1 MRIKVDETNQSKPP
15 VAEAA
20 MKQLTSSD
28 AKRIDL
34 ASARAQRTMQ
44 LAMALVCAALL
55 VACSSSQ
62 EGGFWGKKKPIVV
75 TEFQIEMQLAA
86 APTTPTPPTTAPAT
100 PPATAPATTRPTTSP
115 ATRPAGA
122 ASAKLPSGAPQP
134 TKLLVNLTTGAGTF
148 FDDEG
153 KAWHYTLT
161 PQRVEMLREAL
172 AKGDWQNFAPA
183 TEPAK
188 DRRFVLT
195 AFNAGAVVGQPV
207 ALSFHSIKRA
217 TIEPQMPFIEAYDEA
232 MRVAKPLSRT
242 IDLTR

>member
-1 MRIKVDETNQSKPP
+1 
-15 VAEAA
+15 

-75 TEFQIEMQLAA
+75 TEFQIQMQLAA
-86 APTTPTPPTTAPAT
+86 APTTPTTAPAT

-115 ATRPAGA
+115 ATRPATA

-161 PQRVEMLREAL
+161 PERVEMLREAL
-172 AKGDWQNFAPA
+172 AKGEWQTLEAA
-183 TEPAK
+183 SKTAS
-188 DRRFVLT
+188 DLRFVLT
-195 AFNAGAVVGQPV
+195 ASNAGAAVGQPV
-207 ALSFHSIKRA
+207 AWPVKPAKGQAVVVQIFNDAFAEGH
-217 TIEPQMPFIEAYDEA
+217 
-232 MRVAKPLSRT
+232 RVANPLSKKM
-242 IDLTR
+242 DLAR

>member
-1 MRIKVDETNQSKPP
+1 
-15 VAEAA
+15 

-44 LAMALVCAALL
+44 LAMALVCASLL

-100 PPATAPATTRPTTSP
+100 TRPTTAPATTRPTPSP
-115 ATRPAGA
+115 ATRPATA
-122 ASAKLPSGAPQP
+122 ASVKLPSGAPQP

-161 PQRVEMLREAL
+161 PERVESLREAL
-172 AKGDWQNFAPA
+172 SKGDWQTLEAA
-183 TEPAK
+183 SKTAS
-188 DRRFVLT
+188 DLRFVLT
-195 AFNAGAVVGQPV
+195 ASNAGAAVGQPV
-207 ALSFHSIKRA
+207 AWPVKPAKGQAVVVQIFND
-217 TIEPQMPFIEAYDEA
+217 AYAEGY
-232 MRVAKPLSRT
+232 RVANPLSKKM
-242 IDLTR
+242 DLAR